1 MPSSSIIAL
10 NFLATE
16 DDSRPEMLWR
26 KIYLFFI
33 SSSFLYVAVLMDL
46 KPNIFYF
53 FYMNPIEWL
62 LVNGVYFSVIYYK
75 ITRVIGGSD
84 LRGKPYIIANI
95 LFFLF
100 GVFFCVFFVVGFLGF
115 FAKVIYFKMR
125 YGNNETM
132 MQLFFLLGGGEES
145 LWGFSNINCYVT
157 TLNPVNRYW
166 S

>member
-1 MPSSSIIAL
+1 MPSSSIIVL

-100 GVFFCVFFVVGFLGF
+100 GGFFCVFFCLVFGF
-115 FAKVIYFKMR
+115 FLPKLSILKCATV
-125 YGNNETM
+125 TM
-132 MQLFFLLGGGEES
+132 K
-145 LWGFSNINCYVT
+145 
-157 TLNPVNRYW
+157 R
-166 S
+166 

>member
-1 MPSSSIIAL
+1 MPSSSIIVL

-100 GVFFCVFFVVGFLGF
+100 GVFLCGF
-115 FAKVIYFKMR
+115 FWGGF
-125 YGNNETM
+125 
-132 MQLFFLLGGGEES
+132 LFFLPKLSILKCATVTMKRWCNYFFYWGGEES

>member
-1 MPSSSIIAL
+1 MPSSSITVL

-100 GVFFCVFFVVGFLGF
+100 GVFFVCFFVWFFWGFLPKLSILKCATVTMKRWCNYF
-115 FAKVIYFKMR
+115 FY
-125 YGNNETM
+125 
-132 MQLFFLLGGGEES
+132 LGGGVFV
-145 LWGFSNINCYVT
+145 GFFKH
-157 TLNPVNRYW
+157 
-166 S
+166 